1 MKITMKRFL
10 FISLLTCI
18 AWIANAQ
25 ELRFVYIAHDLE
37 TSTEKLVREL
47 NGLQRA
53 ARNDGMPT
61 IFYLSNSEKPII
73 AYYNVEERQDGD
85 IYREIM
91 GELQESSFHNTSAIV
106 DRDSIVSIFNRLRVE
121 NGQYTNVVWKFY
133 ITQNYWNLYNE
144 DVIASSYFILN
155 IAEWTKPT
163 FHLQLYYYG
172 QEEFRVDEK
181 YPFGML
187 NLSPKLNNNYE
198 LVIQ

>member
-1 MKITMKRFL
+1 MKRFL

-172 QEEFRVDEK
+172 QEEFHVDEK

>member
-1 MKITMKRFL
+1 MKRFL

>member
-1 MKITMKRFL
+1 MKRFL

-18 AWIANAQ
+18 TWIANAQ